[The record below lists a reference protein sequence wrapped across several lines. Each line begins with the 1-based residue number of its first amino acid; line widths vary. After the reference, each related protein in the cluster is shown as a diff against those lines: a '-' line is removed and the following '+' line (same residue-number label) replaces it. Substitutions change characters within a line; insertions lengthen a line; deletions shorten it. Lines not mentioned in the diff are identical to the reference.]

1 MSQASPSAWA
11 RWWDSDIVHSFRHSP
26 TAVLAAL
33 LALACV
39 VAAVFAPWLAPHN
52 PFDLATLELADS
64 RLPPA
69 WSAEG
74 NPKYWLGTDD
84 QGRDILSALMFGARI
99 SLLVGLS
106 SVALSVLLGVSL
118 GLCHLVPAH
127 LGDFVATPVGL
138 VLACQVKLD
147 HLTGDKSQA
156 GCSAL
161 PAFGAVVQ
169 QHLHAH
175 TNPEKWL
182 IGGGVQHRR
191 QEAAV
196 V

>member
-1 MSQASPSAWA
+1 MVAAAIAVLFLFCAAFAGWVSPS
-11 RWWDSDIVHSFRHSP
+11 
-26 TAVLAAL
+26 
-33 LALACV
+33 
-39 VAAVFAPWLAPHN
+39 N

-118 GLCHLVPAH
+118 GLWAGFWGGRWDALIMRTCDVMLSFPAPH
-127 LGDFVATPVGL
+127 
-138 VLACQVKLD
+138 Q
-147 HLTGDKSQA
+147 
-156 GCSAL
+156 
-161 PAFGAVVQ
+161 
-169 QHLHAH
+169 
-175 TNPEKWL
+175 
-182 IGGGVQHRR
+182 R
-191 QEAAV
+191 
-196 V
+196 